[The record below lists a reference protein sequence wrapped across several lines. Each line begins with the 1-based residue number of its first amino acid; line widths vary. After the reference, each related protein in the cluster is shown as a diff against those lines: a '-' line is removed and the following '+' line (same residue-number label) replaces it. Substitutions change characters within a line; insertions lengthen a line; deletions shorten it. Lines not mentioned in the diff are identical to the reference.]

1 MRWLIDS
8 LSLFL
13 QFGFTPLHLAAQN
26 GDNSLVRVIT
36 NHPGVRVDSVT
47 VKTVS
52 NPGESVSG
60 ALLSLVDKALPRY
73 IYASISTVSFSEG
86 PLKRKL
92 IN

>member
-1 MRWLIDS
+1 MTINIILLLIYLKTKTKMRWLTDS

-52 NPGESVSG
+52 NPGESASG
-60 ALLSLVDKALPRY
+60 ALLSLVNKAL
-73 IYASISTVSFSEG
+73 
-86 PLKRKL
+86 LW
-92 IN
+92 

>member
-1 MRWLIDS
+1 MRRLSDS

-52 NPGESVSG
+52 NPG
-60 ALLSLVDKALPRY
+60 ALLSLFDKVLPVY
-73 IYASISTVSFSEG
+73 LCQHHHCFV
-86 PLKRKL
+86 
-92 IN
+92 